1 MTAASL
7 LINCWESASRSPAR
21 WRTPALI
28 VPAAEGTDVES
39 MASLPV
45 GRLNSRLLEL
55 RRDLF
60 GDGMEGLASCPACG
74 QLVDLSFEV
83 GEITAEPPADPPL
96 VAELAGW
103 SIEFRLPDSRDM
115 QAAASC
121 AGADAARLLLIDRC
135 VLKVTS
141 RSQTHPVADAPA
153 ELIAAMEDAMA
164 AADPQADVRFNL
176 V

>member
-1 MTAASL
+1 MSSL
-7 LINCWESASRSPAR
+7 WPASRSAGSTLDCSSSGAICSATE
-21 WRTPALI
+21 WRGSP
-28 VPAAEGTDVES
+28 
-39 MASLPV
+39 
-45 GRLNSRLLEL
+45 
-55 RRDLF
+55 
-60 GDGMEGLASCPACG
+60 LAP
-74 QLVDLSFEV
+74 
-83 GEITAEPPADPPL
+83 
-96 VAELAGW
+96 ELAGW